1 MTTKYNE
8 NFQLNPKDIELIE
21 EALRSSLEQL
31 AHDTMTIGDAVDGSS
46 KDLVASKNAKVK
58 EVNQLLGKLHNKKIF
73 YSQTH
78 RKKGVPLG

>member
-21 EALRSSLEQL
+21 EALRTSLEHL
-31 AHDTMTIGDAVDGSS
+31 AHDTMMIGDAIDASD
-46 KDLVASKNAKVK
+46 KELVASKNTKVK
-58 EVNQLLGKLHNKKIF
+58 QVNQLLGKLHNKNIF

-78 RKKGVPLG
+78 RKEGVPLG

>member
-8 NFQLNPKDIELIE
+8 NFQLTPKDIELIE
-21 EALRSSLEQL
+21 EALRSGLEQL
-31 AHDTMTIGDAVDGSS
+31 AHYTMMSSDAADASD
-46 KDLVASKNAKVK
+46 KDIIKGKNAKIK

>member
-8 NFQLNPKDIELIE
+8 NLQLNPKDIELIE
-21 EALRSSLEQL
+21 DALRASLEQL
-31 AHDTMTIGDAVDGSS
+31 AHDTMMIGDAVYASDEE
-46 KDLVASKNAKVK
+46 LVANKNTKVK
-58 EVNQLLGKLHNKKIF
+58 QVNQLLGKLHNKKIF